1 MKSIRFSLAS
11 LLFVAIAS
19 VSSARADGLDT
30 SLFAK
35 KIHFTASGYAGAS
48 TLANFPVLV
57 RLSDVSGFDFADFS
71 TPADELRFTDAAGN
85 NLNYEIDTWDSSAG
99 KALVWVSVPSL
110 SGTTTEIRA
119 YYGPSS
125 TSDLPAVSSAAVW
138 ADAGYYGVWH
148 MNETNAK
155 DSSANHLDGTAD
167 ASITVVD
174 AKIGAGANFP
184 SNAKIATTNTPNSA
198 FASAI
203 SFETWACP
211 SEVTAEYALF
221 GKEALATFKIKGGKT
236 RFTTPGKT
244 DFDKVTASV
253 SANAWCHLVVSF
265 LPKQAAKVYVNGTL
279 DKSQTDT
286 KGFNDLV
293 NSYPIVFGSNQWNQY
308 YKGILDECRLV
319 TAALSDDWIA
329 ADYATQNN
337 ADFLTAGS
345 VTDCRSVELSLTQ
358 NGGTCANFSSVV
370 DGISLSGGQLATLK
384 ILYGTAD
391 DALNDELVV
400 SGTVTASGLFPAQVK
415 GLSRGTN
422 YFFKAVLVLPNNT
435 TIESAVLPVTM
446 IADYATAMRRVEYVE
461 GTGTQYIDSGYYPT
475 PNTHVRADYQF
486 TAVANSHRVFGIE
499 IVESLY
505 FNAYINSSG
514 NFAYNMSD
522 SKDNWKPVGSGT
534 PGNTNRN
541 LHDFNYI
548 NGRASVPIR
557 STDQTGA

>member
-1 MKSIRFSLAS
+1 MKSIRFPLAA
-11 LLFVAIAS
+11 LLFAAVAS
-19 VSSARADGLDT
+19 VSVAWADVLDT

-35 KIHFTASGYAGAS
+35 KINFTASGYAGAS

-57 RLSDVSGFDFADFS
+57 RLSDVSGFDFADFT
-71 TPADELRFTDAAGN
+71 TPADELRFTDASGN
-85 NLNYEIDTWDSSAG
+85 NLNYEIDTWDSVASN
-99 KALVWVSVPSL
+99 ALVWVSVPSL

-174 AKIGAGANFP
+174 AKLGKGANFP

-198 FASAI
+198 FTSAI

-211 SEVTAEYALF
+211 SEVTGEYALF

-236 RFTTPGKT
+236 RFTTPGKQ

-286 KGFNDLV
+286 TGFNDLV

-329 ADYATQNN
+329 PDGQFGDGFPLGGHLPHAK
-337 ADFLTAGS
+337 
-345 VTDCRSVELSLTQ
+345 RRHMREL
-358 NGGTCANFSSVV
+358 
-370 DGISLSGGQLATLK
+370 
-384 ILYGTAD
+384 
-391 DALNDELVV
+391 LV
-400 SGTVTASGLFPAQVK
+400 P
-415 GLSRGTN
+415 RGRLQP
-422 YFFKAVLVLPNNT
+422 F
-435 TIESAVLPVTM
+435 
-446 IADYATAMRRVEYVE
+446 
-461 GTGTQYIDSGYYPT
+461 G
-475 PNTHVRADYQF
+475 RADGHAQDSLR
-486 TAVANSHRVFGIE
+486 NSRRRLEQRVRRFRCGHRFGI
-499 IVESLY
+499 VPCAGQGS
-505 FNAYINSSG
+505 
-514 NFAYNMSD
+514 FARHELFLQ
-522 SKDNWKPVGSGT
+522 GC
-534 PGNTNRN
+534 
-541 LHDFNYI
+541 L
-548 NGRASVPIR
+548 
-557 STDQTGA
+557 GAAK

>member
-1 MKSIRFSLAS
+1 MKFVRLALTSFLFASLAS
-11 LLFVAIAS
+11 
-19 VSSARADGLDT
+19 VSPARADVLDT

-35 KIHFTASGYAGAS
+35 KIHFTVSGYAGAS

-57 RLSDVSGFDFADFS
+57 RLSDVSGFDFNDFS
-71 TPADELRFTDAAGN
+71 TPADELRFTDASGN

-184 SNAKIATTNTPNSA
+184 SNAKIATTDTPNSA
-198 FASAI
+198 FTSAI

-211 SEVTAEYALF
+211 SEVTGEYALF
-221 GKEALATFKIKGGKT
+221 GKEALATFKIKQGKT

-279 DKSQTDT
+279 PHCLRQ
-286 KGFNDLV
+286 
-293 NSYPIVFGSNQWNQY
+293 Q
-308 YKGILDECRLV
+308 
-319 TAALSDDWIA
+319 
-329 ADYATQNN
+329 
-337 ADFLTAGS
+337 
-345 VTDCRSVELSLTQ
+345 SVES
-358 NGGTCANFSSVV
+358 
-370 DGISLSGGQLATLK
+370 
-384 ILYGTAD
+384 IL
-391 DALNDELVV
+391 
-400 SGTVTASGLFPAQVK
+400 Q
-415 GLSRGTN
+415 
-422 YFFKAVLVLPNNT
+422 
-435 TIESAVLPVTM
+435 
-446 IADYATAMRRVEYVE
+446 
-461 GTGTQYIDSGYYPT
+461 
-475 PNTHVRADYQF
+475 
-486 TAVANSHRVFGIE
+486 
-499 IVESLY
+499 
-505 FNAYINSSG
+505 
-514 NFAYNMSD
+514 
-522 SKDNWKPVGSGT
+522 
-534 PGNTNRN
+534 RN
-541 LHDFNYI
+541 
-548 NGRASVPIR
+548 P
-557 STDQTGA
+557 